1 LRAARVQFFGT
12 SGAGDGRTYSTTTDS
27 TGAYHLDSLPAGDY
41 LAGFFHPAIDTLGIE
56 LSPRVVRVAS
66 GRHRADL
73 ASPSPRQLSALL
85 CDGALA
91 DSSALV
97 IGHVR
102 SAESEEPI
110 TGASVVFEW
119 TEMSF
124 ERATGTRSVER
135 SATATTKAAGW
146 FALCGVP
153 AGSPLLV
160 RALFHGDTTGYVPH
174 ESEVHGLRHLSF
186 LIGHDVRA
194 VRPDSAPGD
203 SASTGTLL
211 RGTSRLR
218 GRVVNGEEAPVAN
231 ARVEVAG
238 TGLTATSNDAGNF
251 VLDSLPSGTRTAVV
265 RAIGF
270 QPLEAI
276 VQLPSARE
284 TVANFR
290 FAEAAVTLAPVAVNA
305 TMVYSRKL
313 QLFEAHRKR
322 AVGGVF
328 LRAGAGT
335 ASQTWELPTYAQ
347 QAPNTRV
354 LYMQGRWTVSMKL
367 RRGECIPSL
376 WLNGSR
382 FTFGGFDELTTYL
395 RAEEILGVA
404 IYTRALGLPADL
416 IDPRSE
422 CGAIAVWTQP
432 PPAAK
437 KPERGHAQ

>member
-1 LRAARVQFFGT
+1 MRAARVQFFGT

-56 LSPRVVRVAS
+56 LSPRVVRVVS

-85 CDGALA
+85 CDSALA

-194 VRPDSAPGD
+194 VRQDSAAGD

-395 RAEEILGVA
+395 RAEEILGVE

-437 KPERGHAQ
+437 KPEHGHAQ